1 MKPEIHYPVTYEDSA
16 ILFREADKARKSG
29 EDVRIGIVESP
40 YRPARMAGAET
51 LLISYQRMNRIV
63 EISNTDLLAVVEGG
77 VTYSDLSAAV
87 RDAGLY
93 FPHVAG
99 EDVTIAEMIM
109 DGTIFPTEGAFG
121 GLRESILSV
130 ELLVPGAGK
139 VRFGSRAIK
148 DVGGYEI
155 ISFMMGQGGRCG
167 MITSVTL
174 RLLSEPCCRA
184 YIAGRG
190 DGRALKTLSHNLRKE
205 FRPASIE
212 MLEGRTADMVLRA
225 WADTVPSAGSKLAH
239 LLEAEGNTLLIGELQ
254 GLEPAVEDQL
264 HRLVDSSE
272 PEHAAFILADEE
284 LLDIARRH
292 PVQAGVRDSKCVS
305 RVCFDGPY
313 SGELPDGSLVL
324 RSLDPERIDVLVP
337 VAPGW
342 ADPIDGICSDPEVER
357 FVQSIIGTGRR
368 EHVSMIEYR
377 DGVLEGTRICA
388 RDLLRLAEGEAAS
401 DDGRSAQLEQAR
413 ALEELNSKIL
423 LAFDPDGI
431 MLA

>member
-1 MKPEIHYPVTYEDSA
+1 MQPETHHPVTHEDAA
-16 ILFREADKARKSG
+16 ILFREAKSARKAG
-29 EDVRIGIVESP
+29 GNVRIGIVESP
-40 YRPARMAGAET
+40 YRPAKVADAET
-51 LLISYQRMNRIV
+51 ILISCERMNRIV
-63 EISNTDLLAVVEGG
+63 EVSTTDLLAVVEGG
-77 VTYSDLSAAV
+77 VTYADFSAAV
-87 RDAGLY
+87 REAGLY

-121 GLRESILSV
+121 GLRESVLSV
-130 ELLVPGAGK
+130 ELLTPDAEK

-174 RLLSEPCCRA
+174 RLLSQPCCRA

-190 DGRALKTLSHNLRKE
+190 DGRALKTLAHNLRKE

-212 MLEGRTADMVLRA
+212 MLEGRAADLVIGA
-225 WADTVPSAGSKLAH
+225 WMDTVSSEGSKLSH
-239 LLEAEGNTLLIGELQ
+239 LFEAEGDTLLVGELQ
-254 GLEPAVEDQL
+254 GLEPAVDDQL

-272 PEHAAFILADEE
+272 SEHAAFILANEE

-292 PVQAGVRDSKCVS
+292 LVQASVRSSGCVS
-305 RVCFDGPY
+305 RICFDGPY
-313 SGELPDGSLVL
+313 SGDFPDGSLVR
-324 RSLDPERIDVLVP
+324 RSLYPERLDILVP
-337 VAPGW
+337 IEPDSAG
-342 ADPIDGICSDPEVER
+342 PIDGIHSNLEIER
-357 FVQSIIGTGRR
+357 LVTSVIGTGQR
-368 EHVSMIEYR
+368 EQIGIIEYE
-377 DGVLEGTRICA
+377 DGVLERTRIRS
-388 RDLLRLAEGEAAS
+388 RDLLRLVETPAGLGG
-401 DDGRSAQLEQAR
+401 GRADQIEQAR

-423 LAFDPDGI
+423 SAFDPDGI